1 MTIAALPLETVRSL
15 GSTQALT
22 DSASLVKELVD
33 NALDARASA
42 VGVEIAVNTL
52 DVIQVKDN
60 GHGIAPDDRSL
71 VCRRYCTSKVRDLH
85 DVANIGGVSLGFRG
99 EALASAAEMSG
110 ALVLSTRVEGEA
122 VATSMRM
129 DRQSKIVR
137 YIHRLQLDGT
147 RYNAYHS
154 SQERVSHPVGT
165 TVRVTDFLKHL
176 PIRKQTALKVSAKMN
191 TKIKRVLQAYALA
204 RPCVRFSL
212 KVLKAKDEKGNWT
225 YAPKAGSTVEDA
237 ALKVL
242 NTQAVGQC
250 RWQVWTKQTTENC
263 ENAEGDD
270 PETAS
275 YRIEALLPKPQCGA
289 FIEIW
294 TLTDLY

>member
-1 MTIAALPLETVRSL
+1 MPIAALPYDTVRFI

-42 VGVEIAVNTL
+42 ISLEISVNTL
-52 DVIQVKDN
+52 NVIQVKDN

-85 DVANIGGVSLGFRG
+85 DVENIGGASLGFRG

-122 VATSMRM
+122 VATSIRM

-137 YIHRLQLDGT
+137 YIYHSPLDGNG
-147 RYNAYHS
+147 YHAYYS

-165 TVRVTDFLKHL
+165 TVRVIDFLKHL
-176 PIRKQTALKVSAKMN
+176 PIRKKTALKVSAKTN
-191 TKIKRVLQAYALA
+191 AKIKRILQAYALA
-204 RPCVRFSL
+204 RPSVRFSL
-212 KVLKAKDEKGNWT
+212 KALVAKDEKGNWT
-225 YAPKAGSTVEDA
+225 YAPKAGSNVLDA

-250 RWQVWTKQTTENC
+250 LWRVWTNLKTAEP
-263 ENAEGDD
+263 EDAEGDNARA
-270 PETAS
+270 TL
-275 YRIEALLPKPQCGA
+275 YKIEALLPKPQCGA
-289 FIEIW
+289 FIKVQTVTE
-294 TLTDLY
+294 LY